1 MTKDGEV
8 PLVIEVRGRK
18 FRLTEFHDV
27 RELRFDFVQ
36 GSLRGIHTFDL
47 EGNYWTPGATK
58 EEDFGNMP
66 WGMEEI
72 E

>member
-1 MTKDGEV
+1 MMKDGEV

-27 RELRFDFVQ
+27 RELRLDFVQ

-47 EGNYWTPGATK
+47 DGNYWAPGATK
-58 EEDFGNMP
+58 EKDFGSMP